1 MKYFVVHHP
10 VLTERRA
17 LLEEQFEKFGIKDED
32 VEWVTSFPPEEARK
46 IKEYTQTPLP
56 VSYVSGNMKHYS
68 ILQKMVREDIPEAII
83 FEDDVIL
90 MDHFDPEKIPREY
103 AYVKLEAQPELMNI
117 LHEEDFSKTLFISNN
132 AGVAGY
138 YVRKEFAEVFVKNIN
153 LRHAMD
159 LEIQNVLYHY
169 FDCPVVTVFPT
180 CYQPQ
185 SGSSIVMKEG
195 DALPEK
201 WKVYVL
207 TKWKKTYTFDE
218 LVSVL

>member
-1 MKYFVVHHP
+1 MRYFVVHHP

-17 LLEEQFEKFGIKDED
+17 RLEEQFEKFGIKDED
-32 VEWVTSFPPEEARK
+32 VEWVTSFPPDEARK

-68 ILQKMVREDIPEAII
+68 ILQKMVRENIPEAII

-103 AYVKLEAQPELMNI
+103 AYVKLEAQAELGN
-117 LHEEDFSKTLFISNN
+117 LEPKPYFVLNN
-132 AGVAGY
+132 GGVAGY

-153 LRHAMD
+153 MQHAMD
-159 LEIQNVLYHY
+159 LEIQNVLYHH
-169 FDCPVVTVFPT
+169 FECPGVVIFPM

-185 SGSSIVMKEG
+185 TGSSIVMKEG
-195 DALPEK
+195 DALPAS